1 MKRSKSH
8 VDVQTGHMTRTR
20 GCLARLGMFMHANL
34 QLPSPLSAII
44 MKTYMDRGVQAGSP
58 QLQSNTSLDA
68 ELLAPSPNDPS
79 FAMGDSRLLS
89 PLAPSLQV
97 PPAYIHSPARGTP
110 NSKSELSSS
119 TKPRQL
125 PYLKPSAHRHSSIR
139 VFSLPE
145 DSPAITGRDEFDL
158 VPRVVSMPEQRPI
171 GGPLP
176 DSSLSTEGYD
186 GSMLSGG
193 SFLSGT
199 DTTSGISFSSHT
211 QGTTP
216 HTPSPPPSPDSVLII
231 ENNCGLSESFLSNQQ
246 AIKGSSPGSQ
256 MKIAP
261 TDEGKGLN
269 FCN

>member
-1 MKRSKSH
+1 
-8 VDVQTGHMTRTR
+8 MTRTR
-20 GCLARLGMFMHANL
+20 SCLARLGTLMHANL
-34 QLPSPLSAII
+34 QPPSPLSAVI

-58 QLQSNTSLDA
+58 QLQSNLSLDA

-79 FAMGDSRLLS
+79 SFAIGDSQLLS
-89 PLAPSLQV
+89 PLTPSLQV
-97 PPAYIHSPARGTP
+97 SPAYIHSPARGTP

-145 DSPAITGRDEFDL
+145 DSPAITGREEFDL
-158 VPRVVSMPEQRPI
+158 VPRVVSMPEQRPT

-199 DTTSGISFSSHT
+199 DTTSGISFSSRT
-211 QGTTP
+211 QGTIP

-256 MKIAP
+256 TKIAP
-261 TDEGKGLN
+261 TDEGEGLS
-269 FCN
+269 FVISCE